1 MNEDVKEIAAA
12 LCDMIRYL
20 EYKDKGVRADDL
32 LLRLKRLHLQNLV
45 EIVNKDQD

>member
-20 EYKDKGVRADDL
+20 EYKDKSARADDL
-32 LLRLKRLHLQNLV
+32 LLRIKRLHLPNLV
-45 EIVNKDQD
+45 EIVNKNRD